1 MAKKTSQKIF
11 INVKRWNYIIVLL
24 NYITAQNLND
34 FNLIA
39 KVSERDMVAS
49 DGKYHLNCL
58 TSLYWREKKI
68 NRTHCAEPVDKQIM
82 KGTLVFSFRNTAK
95 FEVSPLTNSAPELII
110 ITSLF

>member
-1 MAKKTSQKIF
+1 M
-11 INVKRWNYIIVLL
+11 IVLL
-24 NYITAQNLND
+24 NYITAQNLTD

-58 TSLYWREKKI
+58 TSLYWREKI

-82 KGTLVFSFRNTAK
+82 KGTLAFSFPNTAK
-95 FEVSPLTNSAPELII
+95 FEVSPLTNPAPELII

>member
-1 MAKKTSQKIF
+1 M
-11 INVKRWNYIIVLL
+11 IVLL
-24 NYITAQNLND
+24 NYITAQNLTD

-58 TSLYWREKKI
+58 TSLYWREKI
-68 NRTHCAEPVDKQIM
+68 NRTHCAESVDKQIM
-82 KGTLVFSFRNTAK
+82 KGTLAFSFRNTAK
-95 FEVSPLTNSAPELII
+95 FEVSPLTNPAPELII